1 MDQRLQAISFTDTPV
16 AELRRTVMTPRV
28 DYQISSK
35 NTLSIRYSYNRDI
48 VRNTGTGGL
57 NLSSR
62 GYHYDLTGQTVQ
74 MSETSVLNAST
85 INETRFQY
93 FRPTTTSQANT
104 PGAAIDVLGA
114 FQGGGN
120 PIGRTHDAQNNY
132 ELQNI
137 TTWVH
142 GSHTL
147 RAGGR
152 LRTTTETNT
161 APQNYTGTFTFSGGV
176 APAIDEDG
184 NVIGGPTNISSIES
198 YRRTLLL
205 QPLGFSPQRVRELGG
220 GASEFTQNSGD
231 PTIQEA
237 RPTSASSSRTTGGCV
252 RTSP

>member
-1 MDQRLQAISFTDTPV
+1 MDQSLQVISFTDTPV

-104 PGAAIDVLGA
+104 PGAAIDVLERSRA
-114 FQGGGN
+114 EATRSAV
-120 PIGRTHDAQNNY
+120 RT
-132 ELQNI
+132 
-137 TTWVH
+137 T
-142 GSHTL
+142 
-147 RAGGR
+147 R
-152 LRTTTETNT
+152 RTTTN
-161 APQNYTGTFTFSGGV
+161 
-176 APAIDEDG
+176 
-184 NVIGGPTNISSIES
+184 
-198 YRRTLLL
+198 
-205 QPLGFSPQRVRELGG
+205 
-220 GASEFTQNSGD
+220 
-231 PTIQEA
+231 
-237 RPTSASSSRTTGGCV
+237 C
-252 RTSP
+252 RTSRRGYTDRTRFAPEGA